1 MPVIQDQEFIDLC
14 NACLDEKIDFA
25 YELLYKQRSLVRYT
39 LETFNS
45 LRVSRVFKIYNCCL
59 QYKLCC
65 GGVNSLE
72 NRTYSVDVF
81 LALYSTK
88 LDERIDENLDID
100 FLVND

>member
-45 LRVSRVFKIYNCCL
+45 LTEELV
-59 QYKLCC
+59 
-65 GGVNSLE
+65 G
-72 NRTYSVDVF
+72 F
-81 LALYSTK
+81 LKFIIVVCNTNFA
-88 LDERIDENLDID
+88 
-100 FLVND
+100 VVG